1 MPSPVNHTANTTNP
15 ETVSTE
21 LELRDYLAVL
31 RRRRGLI
38 VAITAAV
45 VLAVVAISLL
55 QTSIYRAT
63 AEVLLRPRT
72 AEQLLSDGEAAEN
85 PQMALVRT
93 ETEIQVMKSSS
104 VRDAAAD
111 DLGFR
116 ASVSIQA
123 RGETDVVAISAES
136 PDAERAAEVANTYAE
151 TYVRIRREVLVAELL
166 AAMDE
171 VQAQLD
177 QIEAEQTRLDEPS
190 EALEARRVNYMEQ
203 LDELQ
208 LSSELATGGA
218 QIVSR
223 ADVPTSPVKPT
234 SVRNALLGL
243 VLGLTLAIAAAF
255 LRDHLDD
262 SIRTREDL
270 EKVSGGTSLLGVV
283 PLVPDWKDR
292 AAPTLISVTA
302 PKSAPAE
309 AYRTLRTSLQFVG
322 LDNPTHITQITSP
335 GSSDGKTTTLSNLGV
350 SLAATGQRVLMVD
363 CDLRRPRLHEF
374 FGTRNDVGFTSL
386 LLGTRSLDSAIQQVA
401 DHENL
406 ALLPS
411 GPPPPNPAEILAS
424 PTAAELVRTLA
435 ADYDIVLLDSPP
447 VLPVT
452 DALVLARMAAAT
464 IVVVAAGTTR
474 RRDAARAFELLDQ
487 IDAPVVGA
495 VLNDATSSN
504 GYETTYDS
512 YVYAYGPRPDHRAL
526 SRFDLRR
533 LRPPGIG
540 RTATTGNGHE
550 ADEEPPSVATRR
562 PD

>member
-1 MPSPVNHTANTTNP
+1 MSSPLTDSAAP
-15 ETVSTE
+15 E

-38 VAITAAV
+38 VSITAAV
-45 VLAVVAISLL
+45 VLAAVVISAL
-55 QTSIYRAT
+55 QTSVYRAT

-72 AEQLLSDGEAAEN
+72 AEQLLSDQQAAEN
-85 PQMALVRT
+85 PQMARVRT
-93 ETEIQVMKSSS
+93 ETEIQVMRSSS
-104 VRDAAAD
+104 VREAAAD
-111 DLGFR
+111 QLGFR
-116 ASVSIQA
+116 PSVSIHA

-136 PDAERAAEVANTYAE
+136 SDAARAADIANTYAE

-177 QIEAEQTRLDEPS
+177 QIEAELARLDGAN
-190 EALEARRVNYMEQ
+190 EALQARRANYAEQ

-208 LSSELATGGA
+208 LASELATGGA

-234 SVRNALLGL
+234 PVRNALLAL
-243 VLGLTLAIAAAF
+243 VLGVTLAVAAAF

-262 SIRTREDL
+262 SIRTRDDL
-270 EKVSGGTSLLGVV
+270 EKASGGVGVLGVV
-283 PLVPDWKDR
+283 PSISGWKDR
-292 AAPTLISVTA
+292 GDPLLVSVEAPTS
-302 PKSAPAE
+302 PPAE

-322 LDNPTHITQITSP
+322 LDRPTHVVQVTSP

-374 FGTRNDVGFTSL
+374 FGASNDVGFTSL
-386 LLGTRSLDSAIQQVA
+386 LLGTTSPGSAIQQVA
-401 DHENL
+401 DLEDL

-411 GPPPPNPAEILAS
+411 GPPPPNPAELLAS
-424 PTAAELVRTLA
+424 PAAEELLRALA
-435 ADYDIVLLDSPP
+435 ADHDIVLLDSPP

-474 RRDAARAFELLDQ
+474 RRDAARAFELLAQ

-495 VLNDATSSN
+495 VLNDAPT
-504 GYETTYDS
+504 GRGEAPEYGS
-512 YVYAYGPRPDHRAL
+512 YVDAPVERL
-526 SRFDLRR
+526 TTSR
-533 LRPPGIG
+533 
-540 RTATTGNGHE
+540 
-550 ADEEPPSVATRR
+550 
-562 PD
+562 